1 MTISEASSLV
11 LQAGEFCKGGEV
23 FLLNMGEQ
31 IKIYDL
37 AKRLIHLSGRNVSYT
52 NNSGDGINIIEIGLR
67 PGEKLYE
74 ELLISGEEK
83 QTSNSKIFMSNENY
97 LPQETLTQI
106 LEKLSEACKENN
118 NEIIHELLKE
128 AVEGF

>member
-1 MTISEASSLV
+1 
-11 LQAGEFCKGGEV
+11 
-23 FLLNMGEQ
+23 
-31 IKIYDL
+31 
-37 AKRLIHLSGRNVSYT
+37 
-52 NNSGDGINIIEIGLR
+52 
-67 PGEKLYE
+67 
-74 ELLISGEEK
+74 
-83 QTSNSKIFMSNENY
+83 MSNENY